1 MQQLSSLDAA
11 FVYLETRNAPM
22 HIGSVAIYEG
32 PEAAF
37 DFERYRDHVES
48 RLHLSPIFRRRAV
61 KVPFGLG
68 RPYWID
74 DPDFDLD
81 AHLDH
86 VSLPSPAGWRQ
97 LRELAEDRFSTP
109 MDLSRPLWA
118 MTFVD
123 GLDGIPELPP
133 GSFAVIMR
141 IHHAAADGM
150 GSMDMATALWDV
162 TREPRDV
169 GPVPEWAPERVPGA
183 VPLVSRSLWHLTR
196 QPAAIARTAAG
207 LLRGGYGMGKE
218 WLAGGHHSPQLLF
231 TAPRTRFN
239 QPVQRRRSFGGVS
252 LPLGGIAE
260 IRRTVRGATVNDVV
274 LSVCAGALREYLRTQ
289 DDLPE
294 QSLIAMAPISL
305 RNEMESGQNRVS
317 AMLVKLAT
325 DEPDPLV
332 RLRRV
337 HHNAVDSKAYTEAVG
352 ASRLTDATEV
362 VPYSLAV
369 TASRLYSG
377 MQVARFHRP
386 PFNLVITNVPG
397 PRVPLYFGGARLFN
411 FFGMAPVID
420 GLGLL
425 VVVTSYMEH
434 LNISVTASR
443 NLLPNPDPLL
453 GAIRGAYRA
462 LHSAAGEYLRRRRE
476 ARAR

>member
-1 MQQLSSLDAA
+1 MEQLSSLDAA
-11 FVYLETRNAPM
+11 FFYLETRNAPM

-32 PEAAF
+32 PEPRF
-37 DFERYRDHVES
+37 RFERYREHVAS
-48 RLHLSPIFRRRAV
+48 RLHLSPLFRRRAV
-61 KVPFGLG
+61 KVPLGLG

-81 AHLDH
+81 AHIDY
-86 VSLPSPAGWRQ
+86 VSLPAPSGWRQ

-123 GLDGIPELPP
+123 GLEGIPELPP
-133 GSFAVIMR
+133 GSFAVITR
-141 IHHAAADGM
+141 VHHAAADGM
-150 GSMDMATALWDV
+150 GSLDMAAALWDA
-162 TREPRDV
+162 TPEPRVV
-169 GPVPEWAPERVPGA
+169 GPAPAYEPEHVPGA

-207 LLRGGYGMGKE
+207 LLKGGYGMGKE

-231 TAPRTRFN
+231 TAPKTRFN
-239 QPVQRRRSFGGVS
+239 QPVQRRRSFGGVTI
-252 LPLGGIAE
+252 PLRDIAE
-260 IRRTVRGATVNDVV
+260 IRKAVKGSTVNDVV
-274 LSVCAGALREYLRTQ
+274 LAICAGALRDYLNAG
-289 DDLPE
+289 DELPH
-294 QSLIAMAPISL
+294 QSLVAMAPISIRSQL
-305 RNEMESGQNRVS
+305 ETGQNRVS

-325 DEPDPLV
+325 DEPEPLL

-337 HHNAVDSKAYTEAVG
+337 HRNAEDSKAYTEAVG
-352 ASRLTDATEV
+352 ANRLTDATEV
-362 VPYSLAV
+362 VPYSLAAA
-369 TASRLYSG
+369 ASRLYSG
-377 MQVARFHRP
+377 MQFARFHRP

-411 FFGMAPVID
+411 LFGMAPVID

-425 VVVTSYMEH
+425 IVVTSYLEH

-453 GAIRGAYRA
+453 GALRGSYRS
-462 LHSAAGEYLRRRRE
+462 LQTSAREYLRRRRQG
-476 ARAR
+476 RSR